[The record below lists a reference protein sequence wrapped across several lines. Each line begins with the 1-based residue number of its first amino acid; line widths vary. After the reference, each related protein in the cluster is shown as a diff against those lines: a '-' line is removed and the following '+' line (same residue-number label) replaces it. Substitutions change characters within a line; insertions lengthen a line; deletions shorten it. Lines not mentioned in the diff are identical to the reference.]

1 MSGDQENLIPTS
13 YEIRVKGHLDHKW
26 SEWLYDLTLTHK
38 SDGTTTLSGPLPD
51 QTVLHSVL
59 TRIRDLNLPL
69 ISVCPVN
76 DVAPIEPGSQDQV

>member
-13 YEIRVKGHLDHKW
+13 YEIRVKGHLDHTW

-76 DVAPIEPGSQDQV
+76 DIAPTEPDPQDQV